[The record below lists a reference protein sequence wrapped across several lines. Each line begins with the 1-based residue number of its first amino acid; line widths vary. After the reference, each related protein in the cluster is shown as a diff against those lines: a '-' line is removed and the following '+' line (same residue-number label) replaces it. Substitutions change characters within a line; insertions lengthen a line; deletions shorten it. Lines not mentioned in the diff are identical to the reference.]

1 MQISLLDAA
10 ARSAWV
16 ATGRQEPATSP
27 YWGHLSFGQLTMTL
41 PRPVIG
47 MLGALAATASSA
59 ALLGLVVACQ
69 PQPTTQPPTTGETG
83 VRMKV
88 ELKPGV
94 SLNYEPQNAEEL
106 AAIRTELI
114 VLIKNKSITAD
125 EARSF
130 IRQQKTRLG
139 LPNPGQTKGFDAML
153 QQEGLN

>member
-1 MQISLLDAA
+1 
-10 ARSAWV
+10 
-16 ATGRQEPATSP
+16 
-27 YWGHLSFGQLTMTL
+27 
-41 PRPVIG
+41 
-47 MLGALAATASSA
+47 
-59 ALLGLVVACQ
+59 
-69 PQPTTQPPTTGETG
+69 
-83 VRMKV
+83 MKV

-94 SLNYEPQNAEEL
+94 SLNYKPQNAEEL

>member
-1 MQISLLDAA
+1 
-10 ARSAWV
+10 
-16 ATGRQEPATSP
+16 
-27 YWGHLSFGQLTMTL
+27 
-41 PRPVIG
+41 
-47 MLGALAATASSA
+47 
-59 ALLGLVVACQ
+59 
-69 PQPTTQPPTTGETG
+69 
-83 VRMKV
+83 MKV

-125 EARSF
+125 EARAF
-130 IRQQKTRLG
+130 IRKQKVRLG